1 MIRKIKLENEEIF
14 ETADKLYW
22 LFIESLEE
30 KIADTFVE
38 NDPDVEEG
46 TRNTRKGKELFFSI
60 ERVLEEVWQI
70 KNYKVLKME

>member
-1 MIRKIKLENEEIF
+1 MIRKIKLEREEIF

-60 ERVLEEVWQI
+60 ERVLEEV
-70 KNYKVLKME
+70 

>member
-60 ERVLEEVWQI
+60 ERVLEEV
-70 KNYKVLKME
+70 